1 MHNVR
6 LNPIQAKIEEAQEN
20 PVAASLEFNFEGSW
34 HTEKD
39 NVQFSGDVQFPQG
52 ELTLS
57 ADFPPFLGGEGRAPS
72 ALTYCFFGALSCYGS
87 TFATQ
92 AAMAGVELE
101 SMTISLD
108 LGVDFRTALGV
119 GDFPPMTGFN
129 FKVKVKSD
137 ASDADIQKVK
147 QLTDERCPAI
157 WAMNNP
163 VPHTTAAELVD

>member
-6 LNPIQAKIEEAQEN
+6 LNSIQAKIDEIQQDQT
-20 PVAASLEFNFEGSW
+20 AASLDFNFEGIW
-34 HTEKD
+34 HTEQD
-39 NVQFSGDVQFPQG
+39 QVQFSGEIAFPQG

-57 ADFPPFLGGEGRAPS
+57 ADFPTFLGGEGRAPS

-92 AAMAGVELE
+92 AAMAGVKLDT
-101 SMTISLD
+101 MTISLK

-119 GDFPPMTGFN
+119 GDFPPMTGFEFN
-129 FKVKVKSD
+129 VKVKSD
-137 ASDADIQKVK
+137 ASDTDIQNIK

-163 VPHTTAAELVD
+163 VPHTTTAELSI

>member
-6 LNPIQAKIEEAQEN
+6 LNPIQAKIDETKQN
-20 PVAASLEFNFEGSW
+20 HSAASLDFHFEGTW
-34 HTEKD
+34 HTNSD
-39 NVQFSGDVQFPQG
+39 QVQFSGEVAFPQG

-57 ADFPPFLGGEGRAPS
+57 ADFPTFLGGEGRAPS

-92 AAMAGVELE
+92 AAMASVKLDA
-101 SMTISLD
+101 MTISLD

-119 GDFPPMTGFN
+119 GHFPPMSGFH
-129 FKVKVKSD
+129 FKVTVKSD

-147 QLTDERCPAI
+147 KLTDERCPAI

-163 VPHTTAAELVD
+163 VPHTTTAEKID

>member
-6 LNPIQAKIEEAQEN
+6 LNPIQSKVEEAQQN
-20 PVAASLEFNFEGSW
+20 PAAASLDFSFEGTW
-34 HTEKD
+34 HTEKN
-39 NVQFSGDVQFPQG
+39 NVQFTGDVAFPQG

-92 AAMAGVELE
+92 AAMAGVKLDA
-101 SMTISLD
+101 MTISLD
-108 LGVDFRTALGV
+108 LGVDFRAALGV
-119 GDFPPMTGFN
+119 GDFPPMSGFH
-129 FKVKVKSD
+129 FMVKVKSD
-137 ASDADIQKVK
+137 ASDDDIQKVK

-163 VPHTTAAELVD
+163 VPHTTAAEKIN